1 MMKYGKQPECLRQI
15 KQILWKLNHI
25 LVNKV
30 EDNLKKSTYK
40 SEHNQSMKNYLNLCE

>member
-1 MMKYGKQPECLRQI
+1 MNYGKQPECLRQI
-15 KQILWKLNHI
+15 KQILWELYHI

-40 SEHNQSMKNYLNLCE
+40 SEPNQSMRNCHNLCE